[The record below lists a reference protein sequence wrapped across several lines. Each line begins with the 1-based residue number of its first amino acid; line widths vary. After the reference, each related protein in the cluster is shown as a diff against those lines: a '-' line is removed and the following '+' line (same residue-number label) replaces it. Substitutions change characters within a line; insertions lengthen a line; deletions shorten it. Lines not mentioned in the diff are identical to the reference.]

1 MFVVNLSLLMCK
13 RRVRK
18 VSMFKMCFLLR
29 EELLDIL
36 TLVIVLRQANVSLPP
51 VIGHVKSLCFLTE
64 LHEIFAGCDCC
75 DPGLRMTQEILFT
88 SHMLTSLLQGLG
100 PLRDAWKRYL
110 RKHFVLPASYQN
122 IADNLTRRALR
133 KGFHSDIRSM
143 SFKSFHEAWDP
154 DEESWM
160 MSQVIALHENFWM
173 GQEDINRTG
182 SIPPKE
188 MTPREEH
195 VSMIQDDIHGS
206 EPLSND
212 EPDSFSSI
220 AGDESPPHLQQKFD
234 FRPTDEQ
241 HFQLYRNLYLAAP
254 WVHTFVL
261 PPFFGT
267 SLMTLMFFA

>member
-110 RKHFVLPASYQN
+110 RKHFVLPTSYQN

-160 MSQVIALHENFWM
+160 MSQVIALHENSGWAR
-173 GQEDINRTG
+173 RTSIERVPFLQRKWHLERNMCLWSKMTSMEVNHCPMMSLIRFIHCWRRISTAPPAEVWLSTHGWAAFPTLSELVLG
-182 SIPPKE
+182 SSLGAHFCP
-188 MTPREEH
+188 
-195 VSMIQDDIHGS
+195 S
-206 EPLSND
+206 PL
-212 EPDSFSSI
+212 FLV
-220 AGDESPPHLQQKFD
+220 HL
-234 FRPTDEQ
+234 
-241 HFQLYRNLYLAAP
+241 
-254 WVHTFVL
+254 
-261 PPFFGT
+261 
-267 SLMTLMFFA
+267 

>member
-1 MFVVNLSLLMCK
+1 MP
-13 RRVRK
+13 
-18 VSMFKMCFLLR
+18 KMCFVFR
-29 EELLDIL
+29 EEVLECL
-36 TLVIVLRQANVSLPP
+36 TLVLALRQANVSLPP
-51 VIGHVKSLCFLTE
+51 IIGHVKSLCFDTLTE
-64 LHEIFAGCDCC
+64 LHEIFGGCDCC
-75 DPGLRMTQEILFT
+75 DAALRMTQEILFA

-100 PLRDAWKRYL
+100 PLRDAWKRLL
-110 RKHFVLPASYQN
+110 RKHFVLPAACQK
-122 IADNLTRRALR
+122 IADKLTRRALR

-143 SFKSFHEAWDP
+143 SLQSFDEGWDL
-154 DEESWM
+154 DGESWM

-182 SIPPKE
+182 AILRTE

-241 HFQLYRNLYLAAP
+241 HFKLYRNLYLAAP
-254 WVHTFVL
+254 WVHTLVFPL
-261 PPFFGT
+261 GT
-267 SLMTLMFFA
+267 CFIFFAKTFGSYCLNLVLSC